1 MMSSQN
7 TVNGPDEDE
16 HYEIRELGHP
26 NKAFR
31 MSHGNVENQ
40 TSMAM
45 KIGAM
50 LPSSVLGSGHSA
62 ELLAAANGDKG
73 GTSAARGT
81 SHSQQIPAHL
91 AALTCGPT
99 AAATTS
105 GSAVTR
111 AEQVRMAKV
120 QAIEILH
127 VLEKESLLE
136 WPVGQYVEDVEA
148 SYNEGDPKLTFPKL
162 RAAWTPEEDRLLM
175 VGVRVYGPNTESWP
189 RIAMLVPGRTNKSC
203 RKRWFHSL
211 DPSLHKGPWTP
222 AEDDL
227 LRQRVAQYP
236 SQWSRVAEGITGRTD
251 DQCAKRWRESLD
263 PEIDRGKWRPEEDRL
278 LLEKYAELGTQW
290 QKIATFFQG
299 RPGLHCRNRW
309 RKIQR
314 IILQKEKK
322 SGPIA
327 PTDLTRTLASVTE
340 SVNRRKTAQRS
351 RPQNKGSSTSV
362 AALSGPAH
370 TERLSDAPDPQLVT
384 TVAEQPSQ
392 SSDFQYANSTD
403 ATTKY
408 AQDHQQQQFFRTS
421 SMATSFVGGSS
432 ADLAYAE
439 DTGGTTPYSSF
450 LHTQQHSAV
459 STPVIMSSQQH
470 YQQYYQQQRG
480 SPETMGALY
489 MPSTEQQTSAP
500 TASSPADGALQ
511 ASFRQATSG
520 GAAKRSSSVLF
531 SPTDEQRQ
539 RLRTLG
545 RKLYGCSAE
554 TGRCS
559 AAFAD
564 AMSLNSHLKFSHPSV
579 AAQIP
584 SLSTGMSATDMT
596 LADAETAAQGFGRK
610 NQLKP
615 YRCAMTGC
623 DHSYKNVNGLEYHIF
638 HSRKANVHLMA
649 DGSIKGESPD
659 MAGDGSAAHESAG
672 DSGEL
677 GGSLADPG
685 GGLLQCAEV
694 DCLAQF
700 EVEQQLREHMAR
712 HHPRPIRRAKKRGD
726 ARVAA
731 HAGSHTPLEAP
742 ATGDQSFW
750 GASLGSVL
758 GTTALDATSEDRGE
772 QRGYSE
778 DVDNAAAAAA
788 IAAAIGYGTEQSSA
802 FALAPE
808 VHSHV
813 QQLLSP
819 HMPPPSL
826 PSHAFLQGP
835 SAPFFS
841 APALVSAT
849 GGEHAASS
857 YFALGQSVRDARHPQ
872 QLDAFTPMLL
882 GSGSVAQASG
892 SEFAGERATSHTQ
905 STDEFQLNMEF
916 MQSMFS
922 PFCAPTTQLCA
933 DGDGDVHMRDD
944 LIADSTRAQR
954 SGSVDLTLATVPSR
968 SATIIESPLMAPTN
982 AVPPNAT
989 SRSGSHSQ
997 MATALLARRREQST
1011 AVRPGSLA
1019 LPSWSHN
1026 TVTSQQQQ
1034 QELSA
1039 LGLLSAP
1046 VGAESNRHS
1055 MFELPRVTTPQPT
1068 DLAQFQSQD
1077 VSQQLPRSATSLIS
1091 CPIFTCAMR
1100 FSDANA
1106 LKHHLNYDHPREET
1120 IAAAASYS
1128 NPGSPIVEGMLST
1141 RSFHN
1146 LPTAPISANML
1157 SQQYRM
1163 FGAPTINGERAKAPH
1178 WVDPSLWSMWIAAA
1192 NGNGNITNAAT
1203 ATAMGITPGVSGTP
1217 QSFLQLSTTDQIF
1230 TAENDLLRMFESAAA
1245 KDSTI
1250 NQTSTS

>member
-1 MMSSQN
+1 M
-7 TVNGPDEDE
+7 
-16 HYEIRELGHP
+16 
-26 NKAFR
+26 K
-31 MSHGNVENQ
+31 NVCN
-40 TSMAM
+40 
-45 KIGAM
+45 I
-50 LPSSVLGSGHSA
+50 V
-62 ELLAAANGDKG
+62 
-73 GTSAARGT
+73 
-81 SHSQQIPAHL
+81 
-91 AALTCGPT
+91 
-99 AAATTS
+99 
-105 GSAVTR
+105 
-111 AEQVRMAKV
+111 
-120 QAIEILH
+120 
-127 VLEKESLLE
+127 
-136 WPVGQYVEDVEA
+136 
-148 SYNEGDPKLTFPKL
+148 
-162 RAAWTPEEDRLLM
+162 
-175 VGVRVYGPNTESWP
+175 
-189 RIAMLVPGRTNKSC
+189 
-203 RKRWFHSL
+203 
-211 DPSLHKGPWTP
+211 
-222 AEDDL
+222 
-227 LRQRVAQYP
+227 
-236 SQWSRVAEGITGRTD
+236 
-251 DQCAKRWRESLD
+251 
-263 PEIDRGKWRPEEDRL
+263 
-278 LLEKYAELGTQW
+278 
-290 QKIATFFQG
+290 
-299 RPGLHCRNRW
+299 
-309 RKIQR
+309 
-314 IILQKEKK
+314 
-322 SGPIA
+322 
-327 PTDLTRTLASVTE
+327 
-340 SVNRRKTAQRS
+340 
-351 RPQNKGSSTSV
+351 
-362 AALSGPAH
+362 
-370 TERLSDAPDPQLVT
+370 
-384 TVAEQPSQ
+384 
-392 SSDFQYANSTD
+392 
-403 ATTKY
+403 
-408 AQDHQQQQFFRTS
+408 
-421 SMATSFVGGSS
+421 
-432 ADLAYAE
+432 
-439 DTGGTTPYSSF
+439 
-450 LHTQQHSAV
+450 
-459 STPVIMSSQQH
+459 
-470 YQQYYQQQRG
+470 
-480 SPETMGALY
+480 
-489 MPSTEQQTSAP
+489 
-500 TASSPADGALQ
+500 GALQ

-520 GAAKRSSSVLF
+520 GGAKRSSSVLF

-564 AMSLNSHLKFSHPSV
+564 AMSLNSHLKFSHPNV

-584 SLSTGMSATDMT
+584 SLSSGMSATDMT
-596 LADAETAAQGFGRK
+596 LPDAETTAQSFGRK
-610 NQLKP
+610 NQAKP

-677 GGSLADPG
+677 GGYLADPG
-685 GGLLQCAEV
+685 GGELLQCAEV

-726 ARVAA
+726 ARTTA

-750 GASLGSVL
+750 GASLGGVL

-778 DVDNAAAAAA
+778 DADNAAAAAA
-788 IAAAIGYGTEQSSA
+788 IAAAMGYGTEQSSA
-802 FALAPE
+802 LALAPE

-857 YFALGQSVRDARHPQ
+857 YFALGQSVRDARNPQ
-872 QLDAFTPMLL
+872 QLDVFTPMLL
-882 GSGSVAQASG
+882 GNGSVAQASG
-892 SEFAGERATSHTQ
+892 AELTGERGTPHTQ
-905 STDEFQLNMEF
+905 PTDEFQLNMEF

-922 PFCAPTTQLCA
+922 PFCAPATQLCA
-933 DGDGDVHMRDD
+933 DGDGDVHMHDD
-944 LIADSTRAQR
+944 LIADGTRAQR

-968 SATIIESPLMAPTN
+968 SAAIVESPLMAPTN

-989 SRSGSHSQ
+989 SRSGAHSQ

-1034 QELSA
+1034 ELSA

-1046 VGAESNRHS
+1046 VGAETNRHS

-1077 VSQQLPRSATSLIS
+1077 VSQQQQQQQQQQLPRSATSFIS

-1120 IAAAASYS
+1120 VAAAAAAAAASYS
-1128 NPGSPIVEGMLST
+1128 NPGSPIVEGMLSN
-1141 RSFHN
+1141 RSFHS
-1146 LPTAPISANML
+1146 LATAPLSASML
-1157 SQQYRM
+1157 SQQQQQHLRM
-1163 FGAPTINGERAKAPH
+1163 FGPSTASLHGDRAKAPH

-1192 NGNGNITNAAT
+1192 NGNGNITAAAA

-1217 QSFLQLSTTDQIF
+1217 QSFLQMPAPTPTTAEQVF
-1230 TAENDLLRMFESAAA
+1230 SHNNATVAAAENDLLRMFESAAA
-1245 KDSTI
+1245 KDATL